1 MYTLTT
7 TDEHLFGSDVYVLD
21 LLRTPSGRLV
31 SISSDQKLSLLNPA
45 SLSKGPIS
53 SFQTDHGN
61 LTTMRLFGDNVVC
74 TAGENGNVGV
84 WDLRAGAQVVQ
95 FATSEAPLASL
106 ACSPETQTIAVGT
119 ELHNH
124 EASILLWDV
133 RSAPVQKAAYH
144 DLHSDDITTLTYHP
158 SNPNVLLSGSTDGL
172 VSVHDTSIAD
182 EDELTV
188 QTLNLNASIHRAGFL
203 GPSLVYALSHDERFA
218 IYDISEAQGSGDAIR
233 DFGDLR
239 GYAECQYVADI
250 VPKNDGSG
258 AIVGAGAQDKQTF
271 ELMFLTNYQGS
282 WEVNRANSVGLPGAH
297 GEEIVRAYCFFDES
311 QMVFTGGED
320 GKVKAWR
327 PGN

>member
-7 TDEHLFGSDVYVLD
+7 TDEHHFGSDVYVLD
-21 LLRTPSGRLV
+21 LVRTAAGGLA
-31 SISSDQKLSLLNPA
+31 SISSDQKLSLLEPR
-45 SLSKGPIS
+45 SLSNGPVS

-61 LTTMRLFGDNVVC
+61 LTALRLFGDNVVC

-95 FATSEAPLASL
+95 FATSEAPLASM

-133 RSAPVQKAAYH
+133 RSVPVQKAAYH

-239 GYAECQYVADI
+239 RDTESQYVADI

-271 ELMFLTNYQGS
+271 KLMFLTNDQGS
-282 WEVNRANSVGLPGAH
+282 WEVNSGNSVGLPGAH

>member
-7 TDEHLFGSDVYVLD
+7 TDEHRFGSDVYVLD
-21 LLRTPSGRLV
+21 LLRTPTGGLV
-31 SISSDQKLSLLNPA
+31 SISSDQKLSLLNPE
-45 SLSKGPIS
+45 SLSKGPVS

-61 LTTMRLFGDNVVC
+61 LTTLRLFGDNVVC

-95 FATSEAPLASL
+95 FATSEAPLASM
-106 ACSPETQTIAVGT
+106 ACNSETQTIAVGT

-218 IYDISEAQGSGDAIR
+218 IYDVSEAQGSGDAIK

-239 GYAECQYVADI
+239 ESTECQYVADI

-258 AIVGAGAQDKQTF
+258 AIVGAGAQDKQMF
-271 ELMFLTNYQGS
+271 ELMFLTNNQGS
-282 WEVNRANSVGLPGAH
+282 WEVNRENSVGLPGAH

>member
-7 TDEHLFGSDVYVLD
+7 TDEHRFGSDVYVLD
-21 LLRTPSGRLV
+21 LLRTPTGGLV
-31 SISSDQKLSLLNPA
+31 SISSDQKLSLLDPA
-45 SLSKGPIS
+45 SLRKGPVS

-61 LTTMRLFGDNVVC
+61 LTTLRLFGDNVVC

-95 FATSEAPLASL
+95 FATSEAPLASM
-106 ACSPETQTIAVGT
+106 ACNPETQTIAVGT

-172 VSVHDTSIAD
+172 VSVHDTSITD

-218 IYDISEAQGSGDAIR
+218 IYDISEAQGSGDAIK

-239 GYAECQYVADI
+239 GGTGCQYVADI

-258 AIVGAGAQDKQTF
+258 AIVGAGAQDQRMF
-271 ELMFLTNYQGS
+271 ELMFLTNNQGS
-282 WEVNRANSVGLPGAH
+282 WEVNRGNSVGLPGAH

-311 QMVFTGGED
+311 QMVFTAGED